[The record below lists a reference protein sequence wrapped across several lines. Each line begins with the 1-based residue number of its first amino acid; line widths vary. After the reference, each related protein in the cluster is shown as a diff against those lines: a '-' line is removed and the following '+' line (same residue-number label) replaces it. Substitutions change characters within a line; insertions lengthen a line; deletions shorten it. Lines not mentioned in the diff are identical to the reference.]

1 MEEIKKE
8 EVLETATVEESTEE
22 VAQAVVV
29 EAEVKQE
36 VKRPQRRAPK
46 KKVCAF
52 CVEKAVTIDY
62 KDVNKLRRYITEK
75 GKILP
80 ARQTNVCAKHQRDLA
95 KAIKRARCAALL
107 PFRAE

>member
-1 MEEIKKE
+1 MEELNNE
-8 EVLETATVEESTEE
+8 EIQETTTEAEVEEA
-22 VAQAVVV
+22 VQAVVV
-29 EAEVKQE
+29 DAEAKQE
-36 VKRPQRRAPK
+36 VKRVQKRVAK

-52 CVEKAVTIDY
+52 CAEKATSIDY

-80 ARQTNVCAKHQRDLA
+80 ARQTNVCAKHQRELA

>member
-1 MEEIKKE
+1 MEELNNE
-8 EVLETATVEESTEE
+8 EIQETTTEAEVEEA
-22 VAQAVVV
+22 VQAVVV
-29 EAEVKQE
+29 DAEAKQE
-36 VKRPQRRAPK
+36 VKRVQKRVVK

-52 CVEKAVTIDY
+52 CAEKATSIDY

-80 ARQTNVCAKHQRDLA
+80 ARQTNVCAKHQRELA

>member
-1 MEEIKKE
+1 MEEIKDVVVE
-8 EVLETATVEESTEE
+8 ATTETEAPVEA
-22 VAQAVVV
+22 VQAVAV

-36 VKRPQRRAPK
+36 VRRPQKRVAK

-52 CVEKAVTIDY
+52 CVEKATSIDY

-80 ARQTNVCAKHQRDLA
+80 SRQTNVCAKHQRELA

>member
-1 MEEIKKE
+1 MEEKE
-8 EVLETATVEESTEE
+8 IMDAEQVVETAEVE
-22 VAQAVVV
+22 V
-29 EAEVKQE
+29 EASEVTAQDEDKQE
-36 VKRPQRRAPK
+36 AKRPVKRVTK

-52 CVEKAVTIDY
+52 CMEKATSIDY
-62 KDVNKLRRYITEK
+62 KDVNKLRRFITEK

-80 ARQTNVCAKHQRDLA
+80 ARQTNVCAKHQRELA

>member
-1 MEEIKKE
+1 MEEIKD
-8 EVLETATVEESTEE
+8 
-22 VAQAVVV
+22 VVV
-29 EAEVKQE
+29 EATTETEAPAEAVQAVAVETEVKQE
-36 VKRPQRRAPK
+36 VRRPQKRVAK

-52 CVEKAVTIDY
+52 CVEKATSIDY

-80 ARQTNVCAKHQRDLA
+80 SRQTNVCAKHQRELA